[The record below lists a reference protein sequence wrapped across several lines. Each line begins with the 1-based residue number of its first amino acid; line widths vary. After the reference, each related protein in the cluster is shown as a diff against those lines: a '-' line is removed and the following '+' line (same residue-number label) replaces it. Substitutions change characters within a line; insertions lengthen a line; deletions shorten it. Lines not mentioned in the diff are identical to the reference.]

1 VTDVV
6 RASDA
11 DRDRAVASLR
21 EHLAQGRLSLA
32 EFTQRM
38 TDAYAA
44 TTSTELAELERDLP
58 TGEIALPSTRRRP
71 LQFLV
76 SIFGSTKRSGMLRV
90 SGQVFCLALFG
101 NVDLDLRGAVL
112 EGDTVT
118 VTTIAIFGASD
129 VYVPQGVEVEL
140 TGLALFG
147 HKGTHGDPG
156 TLRPGAPLVRV
167 RALALFAG
175 IDTWSVPLAWA
186 RRGLGA
192 VIKGI
197 EEGEHDEPGWL
208 P

>member
-1 VTDVV
+1 VSDLV

-11 DRDRAVASLR
+11 DRERAVASLR

-58 TGEIALPSTRRRP
+58 AGATAAPATRRRP
-71 LQFLV
+71 LQSLV
-76 SIFGSTKRSGMLRV
+76 AIFGSTKRSGMLRV
-90 SGQVFCLALFG
+90 SGHVLCFALFG

-112 EGDTVT
+112 EGDAVT

-186 RRGLGA
+186 RRGLGE
-192 VIKGI
+192 VIRGI
-197 EEGEHDEPGWL
+197 EKGEHEELGA
-208 P
+208 